1 MHVDAGCRPPLSGR
15 RLRGGSDF
23 LASPSMREWSALP
36 ARPAAAR
43 CKPRLRRAAPFHF
56 APAGAARRFSRPL
69 RSLSPPT
76 PASGEAMG
84 LLGSA
89 GGNRWF
95 SPSNRHFGL
104 DCQDMSPSSAPHSS
118 AHTSASRWSPDP
130 TMQRT
135 SLPGFESF
143 VTTRERFSP
152 RLLKL
157 NKPSISSSGWRNQR
171 RGNRRSTYKEL
182 NLSQRERLPTA
193 GYCSNAGLLS

>member
-104 DCQDMSPSSAPHSS
+104 DCQDMSPSLGPRSSAPP
-118 AHTSASRWSPDP
+118 SASSSTTARTMRP
-130 TMQRT
+130 THQHEAAT
-135 SLPGFESF
+135 GD
-143 VTTRERFSP
+143 
-152 RLLKL
+152 
-157 NKPSISSSGWRNQR
+157 GH
-171 RGNRRSTYKEL
+171 
-182 NLSQRERLPTA
+182 QRECADACAASVLLAIPANRKGERIGDGETDDTGGCLPP
-193 GYCSNAGLLS
+193 

>member
-1 MHVDAGCRPPLSGR
+1 
-15 RLRGGSDF
+15 
-23 LASPSMREWSALP
+23 MREWSALP

-95 SPSNRHFGL
+95 SPSNRPFGL
-104 DCQDMSPSSAPHSS
+104 DRSEE
-118 AHTSASRWSPDP
+118 HTSEL
-130 TMQRT
+130 Q
-135 SLPGFESF
+135 
-143 VTTRERFSP
+143 VTNAHLVC
-152 RLLKL
+152 RLLLEK
-157 NKPSISSSGWRNQR
+157 NKN
-171 RGNRRSTYKEL
+171 KH
-182 NLSQRERLPTA
+182 RLHI
-193 GYCSNAGLLS
+193 